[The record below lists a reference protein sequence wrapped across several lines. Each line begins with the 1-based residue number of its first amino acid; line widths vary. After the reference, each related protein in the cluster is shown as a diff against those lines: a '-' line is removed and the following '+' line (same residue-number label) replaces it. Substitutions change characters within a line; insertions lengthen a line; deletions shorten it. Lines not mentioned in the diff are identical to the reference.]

1 MSRPPRNGQGHL
13 AAQAVQILVGGGGQ
27 TQLAAAVLAAQ
38 VHGVPVDLDAI
49 AGAAAAAADAAPG
62 GNVLQLRQHL
72 IHNNVVGEGLRVLRL
87 LLGGPDGQLLHLGG
101 HLVLLAHIA
110 ADLPGFGAGQADAP
124 ASQHCVGAALGL
136 VRFAAQAAGHPQ
148 AEAGAVGLD
157 EHVGLAAG
165 ALDMGGGR
173 RQGKGAAPGHDRPS
187 AFGADIAEAP
197 GFFHDD
203 PSLYSSLLSV
213 PHPRFSVNQL
223 RRRIACAGWVH
234 NKCWGQADAWPQH
247 LFYYRS

>member
-62 GNVLQLRQHL
+62 GDVLQLRQHL

-110 ADLPGFGAGQADAP
+110 ADLPGLGAGQADAP
-124 ASQHCVGAALGL
+124 APQHCVGAALGL

-157 EHVGLAAG
+157 EQLYQQTQMVRKTQIAREKEENYQFIQCLATPIY
-165 ALDMGGGR
+165 
-173 RQGKGAAPGHDRPS
+173 KNEKP
-187 AFGADIAEAP
+187 
-197 GFFHDD
+197 FFAM
-203 PSLYSSLLSV
+203 SVSV
-213 PHPRFSVNQL
+213 PTFRYTEE
-223 RRRIACAGWVH
+223 
-234 NKCWGQADAWPQH
+234 KGQQIEKLLLEAKKS
-247 LFYYRS
+247 LELIL

>member
-38 VHGVPVDLDAI
+38 VHGVPVDLDAV

-62 GNVLQLRQHL
+62 GDVLQLRQHL

-110 ADLPGFGAGQADAP
+110 ADLPGLGAGQADAP
-124 ASQHCVGAALGL
+124 APQHCVGAALGL

-223 RRRIACAGWVH
+223 RRRIARAGWVH
-234 NKCWGQADAWPQH
+234 NKCWGQADAWPA
-247 LFYYRS
+247 LVKKK